1 MNVLKVLIKF
11 INEVKCAGSHA
22 FKSVGRQRKRVSFFV
37 FDLVPV
43 HFFIINDVTFGFI
56 QYIFMM

>member
-1 MNVLKVLIKF
+1 MRWISRIQIGWSAKKTREF
-11 INEVKCAGSHA
+11 
-22 FKSVGRQRKRVSFFV
+22 FFV